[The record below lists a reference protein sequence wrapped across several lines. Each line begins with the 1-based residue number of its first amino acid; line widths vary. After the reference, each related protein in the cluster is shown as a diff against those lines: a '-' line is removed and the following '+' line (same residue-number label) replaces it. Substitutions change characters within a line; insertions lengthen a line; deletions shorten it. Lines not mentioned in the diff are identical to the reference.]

1 MGNYLWF
8 LLMYL
13 VMIFFFLY
21 VHACCKRLLFWLL
34 KHCDYFCISLLE
46 LINFSFSAL
55 INYDLLLMDEYA
67 VDCSIYLL
75 STLKV
80 IQLIHFSLFFF
91 SHMCNG
97 HNNSAKILMLV
108 IQITNVSFQTDI
120 LYNTM
125 LLYSVFILFYF
136 WGAFLFSDGFIVYW
150 FMFNFK

>member
-1 MGNYLWF
+1 
-8 LLMYL
+8 
-13 VMIFFFLY
+13 MIFPYVFSYDFFFFLY

-80 IQLIHFSLFFF
+80 IQLIHFSLFIFF

-97 HNNSAKILMLV
+97 HNNSDKFLMLV
-108 IQITNVSFQTDI
+108 IQITNVIFKRIYYII
-120 LYNTM
+120 LCCC
-125 LLYSVFILFYF
+125 ILFLF
-136 WGAFLFSDGFIVYW
+136 CFIFGVHFCFLMVL
-150 FMFNFK
+150 